1 MLTRS
6 LLAGLAGIALSTAF
20 PPVGLFIVLP
30 FAVAAF
36 FLLTQGLPAR
46 RAWIPGLAF
55 GIGFTYVLMWWMHAV
70 DIYAWLALSGLEAA
84 FFGLLGALVPV
95 LTRLPLWPLW
105 AAVAWVGIEV
115 LRSGWPFSGMP
126 WGRLAFAVVDTPV
139 APALAYVGATGV
151 SFLLA
156 LLGATIAA
164 LVRAN
169 GRRLP
174 ALVAVVAVATLLLL
188 PALRPWQ
195 PSPEGSLRVA
205 AVQGDVPGDGTDVL
219 LDFRQVTENYVQATI
234 DLASDVEA
242 GRAERPDFVLWSEN
256 STAVDP
262 FADQQ
267 TRTGIQTAAATIGVP
282 ILVGAI
288 VDAGAEHVLN
298 QGIVWDPVLG
308 GGDRYTKRHPVP
320 FGEYIPWRNVFGD
333 SFGKLDMIPRDM
345 VSGTRST
352 PLRVAGTQV
361 ADAICFD
368 IAYDDGLYDQ
378 VDHGAEMVV
387 VQTSN
392 AMFIHTAQIE
402 QQFEISRARAIEF
415 GRYVAIASINGRSG
429 IIAPDGSVVTQAEP
443 RTTSVLTADIAL
455 DASVTPGTRVGH
467 WVGRLAGP
475 FTVLITAV
483 ALLGYRRRG
492 DPRDRA
498 GKADETQDQAAEP
511 APEPATTTN
520 SENRR

>member
-1 MLTRS
+1 
-6 LLAGLAGIALSTAF
+6 
-20 PPVGLFIVLP
+20 
-30 FAVAAF
+30 
-36 FLLTQGLPAR
+36 
-46 RAWIPGLAF
+46 
-55 GIGFTYVLMWWMHAV
+55 MWWMHAV
-70 DIYAWLALSGLEAA
+70 DVYAWLALAGLEAV
-84 FFGLLGALVPV
+84 FFGVLGALVPV

-105 AAVAWVGIEV
+105 AAVAWEGIEV

-164 LVRAN
+164 LVHAP

-174 ALVAVVAVATLLLL
+174 AVAAVVAVATLLLL
-188 PALRPWQ
+188 PALRPWLS
-195 PSPEGSLRVA
+195 SPDGSLRVA

-219 LDFRQVTENYVQATI
+219 LDFRQVTENHVQATV
-234 DLASDVEA
+234 DLASDVESGKA
-242 GRAERPDFVLWSEN
+242 ARPDFVLWPEN

-267 TRTGIQTAAATIGVP
+267 TRTGIQTAAAAIGVP
-282 ILVGAI
+282 ILVGGI
-288 VDAGAEHVLN
+288 VDAGPEHVLN

-308 GGDRYTKRHPVP
+308 AGDRYTKHHPVP
-320 FGEYIPWRNVFGD
+320 FGEYIPWRRVFGD

-345 VSGTRST
+345 LSGTRTT

-378 VDHGAEMVV
+378 VDRGAEMVV

-392 AMFIHTAQIE
+392 AMFIHTSQIE

-429 IIAPDGSVVTQAEP
+429 IIAPDGTVVTEAQP
-443 RTTSVLTADIAL
+443 RTTSVLSADIGL
-455 DASVTPGTRVGH
+455 DASITPGTRVGH

-475 FTVLITAV
+475 FTLLLTAV

-498 GKADETQDQAAEP
+498 GTSDEPPQKTTQPE
-511 APEPATTTN
+511 PEPATTTN

>member
-1 MLTRS
+1 M
-6 LLAGLAGIALSTAF
+6 
-20 PPVGLFIVLP
+20 
-30 FAVAAF
+30 
-36 FLLTQGLPAR
+36 
-46 RAWIPGLAF
+46 
-55 GIGFTYVLMWWMHAV
+55 
-70 DIYAWLALSGLEAA
+70 
-84 FFGLLGALVPV
+84 
-95 LTRLPLWPLW
+95 
-105 AAVAWVGIEV
+105 
-115 LRSGWPFSGMP
+115 
-126 WGRLAFAVVDTPV
+126 
-139 APALAYVGATGV
+139 
-151 SFLLA
+151 
-156 LLGATIAA
+156 
-164 LVRAN
+164 
-169 GRRLP
+169 
-174 ALVAVVAVATLLLL
+174 ATLLLL

-195 PSPEGSLRVA
+195 PSPDGSLRVA

-219 LDFRQVTENYVQATI
+219 LDFRQVTENYVQATV

-242 GRAERPDFVLWSEN
+242 GRAERPDFVLWPEN

-267 TRTGIQTAAATIGVP
+267 TRTGIQTAAAAIGVP

-443 RTTSVLTADIAL
+443 RTTVGPDGRHRARRLRHPRHPGRPLGRPAGRPVHGSAHGRRAARLSSARRPARPRRGRPTRPSRRRA
-455 DASVTPGTRVGH
+455 GTR
-467 WVGRLAGP
+467 AG
-475 FTVLITAV
+475 
-483 ALLGYRRRG
+483 
-492 DPRDRA
+492 DDH
-498 GKADETQDQAAEP
+498 EQ
-511 APEPATTTN
+511 
-520 SENRR
+520 